1 MRLTR
6 EKVVRLSHQIIEELV
21 KSEEVEFIE
30 DRDTIRQEIVQII
43 QALLKDEEQVDAEV
57 RKRITS
63 QKREIPEGSPEWDVL
78 YRKYYGEQLKRIG
91 VTEQV

>member
-6 EKVVRLSHQIIEELV
+6 EKVVRLSHRIIEELV
-21 KSEEVEFIE
+21 KIEELEFIE

-57 RKRITS
+57 RKKITS

-91 VTEQV
+91 VVEQA